1 VCVLVLRASAN
12 RGYWVYIHLT
22 ILGVI
27 DSIYILL
34 GFLCM
39 ICRPVLFLSYFFVI
53 VKWVMVYVYD
63 IHIFRYM

>member
-1 VCVLVLRASAN
+1 
-12 RGYWVYIHLT
+12 VYIHLT